1 VENIRIIFVQ
11 PQYSKK
17 SARTI
22 AEATSRAVVPLDPL
36 ARDHLDNPRRMAE
49 AVREGLTPP

>member
-1 VENIRIIFVQ
+1 MENIRIIFVQ

-36 ARDHLDNPRRMAE
+36 ARDHLDNLRRMAE